1 MGEQISQINKELNNG
16 KVKISNLDNLLKKSL
31 SKLVNISKIW
41 GSSELAEKRALHKS
55 IFPGGIYYDAQ
66 NHEYLTRETNKFI
79 ELVSCISTSLE
90 QKESGIPQENIEK
103 SRSVAGSGVEPE
115 TFGL

>member
-1 MGEQISQINKELNNG
+1 M
-16 KVKISNLDNLLKKSL
+16 
-31 SKLVNISKIW
+31 NISKIW

-103 SRSVAGSGVEPE
+103 SRSVVTITKLSNQMATDFIAFYSSQVP
-115 TFGL
+115 